1 HPVNIHSA
9 PTERQG
15 SQQPLTVQTTGPGG
29 TEKPSAPTG
38 LPEQFGRYR
47 IEKQLGRGGMGTV
60 YLAFDTH
67 LKRRVA
73 LKVPHPHIAQ
83 DPASLER
90 FYDEARAVA
99 RLDHPMICRVYDVG
113 AIDGVHFMTMAF
125 IQGTPLSS
133 LLGQY
138 LGEPARIAI
147 LVSKIADA
155 MEHAHRAGIVHRDL
169 KPHNVMIRSDEA
181 DMPIV
186 MDFGLAR
193 CLDVDSPTRTS
204 QGHIM
209 GTVAYMSP

>member
-73 LKVPHPHIAQ
+73 LKVPHPHVAQ
-83 DPASLER
+83 EPLSLER

-99 RLDHPMICRVYDVG
+99 RLDHPKICRVYDVG
-113 AIDGVHFMTMAF
+113 AIDGVHFMTMAY
-125 IQGTPLSS
+125 IQGQPLSDS
-133 LLGQY
+133 LEEFGSQ
-138 LGEPARIAI
+138 PARGAALVANIAE
-147 LVSKIADA
+147 A
-155 MEHAHRAGIVHRDL
+155 MQHAHEAGIIHRDL
-169 KPHNVMIRSDEA
+169 KPHNVMIRSEGEDR
-181 DMPIV
+181 PVV

-193 CLDVDSPTRTS
+193 CLDVDTPTRTS

-209 GTVAYMSP
+209 GTVA